1 VVSYRILIADDHPLF
16 RDGLRRIL
24 CEKSDIEVV
33 GEAEDG
39 LEVLKPLQE
48 LVLKKLMPQL
58 VTLEISMPNL
68 RGIEI
73 IQDLKAKYPEM
84 KILVLTMYK
93 DKEYFYQSMFAG
105 ADGFFVKN
113 EPGKELFAAIKKIR
127 QGKQYVSPFMSE
139 ELARDPLDEAWKIF
153 QKRILTTREIEVLN
167 LIAEGKSNKE
177 IGVLLSISID
187 TGENHRANIMNKLN
201 LRGTADLTRYAIE
214 KGYL

>member
-1 VVSYRILIADDHPLF
+1 MASYRILIADDHPLF

-48 LVLKKLMPQL
+48 LALKKLMPQL

-93 DKEYFYQSMFAG
+93 PQHC
-105 ADGFFVKN
+105 
-113 EPGKELFAAIKKIR
+113 IK
-127 QGKQYVSPFMSE
+127 S
-139 ELARDPLDEAWKIF
+139 
-153 QKRILTTREIEVLN
+153 
-167 LIAEGKSNKE
+167 
-177 IGVLLSISID
+177 
-187 TGENHRANIMNKLN
+187 
-201 LRGTADLTRYAIE
+201 
-214 KGYL
+214 